1 MQDYLATNRDSSGN
15 RVIGATDTMVM
26 GANGILS
33 SNLNIQNN
41 AHTPK
46 GLSASMLKGRNG
58 DRDENAGCRAF
69 DDGNFEK

>member
-1 MQDYLATNRDSSGN
+1 MQDYLPTNRDSSG
-15 RVIGATDTMVM
+15 RVVGATETMAM

-46 GLSASMLKGRNG
+46 GLSASMLKGRQG
-58 DRDENAGCRAF
+58 DGDENAGCRAF